1 MTKTIIVRHE
11 RPEWTRD
18 YVERLTPM
26 FPQLSFRPAWT
37 LDEAMA
43 MAPEAEAIMGIGP
56 QLPPALFAAM
66 TRLEW
71 VQTLTTGID
80 NFLHMTELPTGVP
93 VTNIVGV
100 QGPQMSE
107 TALALMLALARDMP
121 GMLRA
126 QAEARWDRRMQT
138 ALFGKT
144 LCLLGLGSIAETLT
158 VYARTLGMRVVGVS
172 DGRTEAPGVER
183 IYPRAALAEAAG
195 TADFLVVLVPLT
207 PETRHIVNAGVLAAM
222 KPGAFLLNLARGGC
236 LDAAALIDALESG
249 RIAGAALDVFERT
262 PLPPDDPLWRAPNL
276 IISPH
281 VGGYADIYAEQCLPT
296 VIENLRIYVE
306 RGAGGLRSALPEK

>member
-26 FPQLSFRPAWT
+26 FPGMAFKPAYT

-43 MAPEAEAIMGIGP
+43 LAPAAEAIMGIGP
-56 QLPPALFAAM
+56 QLPPALFAAT

-80 NFLHMTELPTGVP
+80 NFLHMKELPEGVP

-107 TALALMLALARDMP
+107 ATMALMLALARDLP
-121 GMLRA
+121 GVLRA
-126 QAEARWDRRMQT
+126 QAEARWDRRMQI
-138 ALFGKT
+138 ALHGKT

-158 VYARTLGMRVVGVS
+158 VYARTFGMRVIGVS
-172 DGRTEAPGVER
+172 DGRREAPGVER

-195 TADFLVVLVPLT
+195 EADFLVVLVPLT
-207 PETRHIVNAGVLAAM
+207 PETRHIVDARVLAAM
-222 KPGAFLLNLARGGC
+222 KPGGFLLNMARGGC
-236 LDAAALIDALESG
+236 VDPAALIEALEAG

-262 PLPPDDPLWRAPNL
+262 PLPPDDPLWTAPNL

-281 VGGYADIYAEQCLPT
+281 VGGYADIYADQCLPT
-296 VIENLRIYVE
+296 VIENLKIYAE
-306 RGAGGLRSALPEK
+306 QGPGGLRSVLPAR